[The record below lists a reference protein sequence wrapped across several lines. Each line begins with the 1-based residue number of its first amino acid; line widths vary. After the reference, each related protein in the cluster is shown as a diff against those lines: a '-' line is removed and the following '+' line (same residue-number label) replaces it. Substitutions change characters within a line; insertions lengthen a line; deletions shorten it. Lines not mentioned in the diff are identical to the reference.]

1 MRLSPREVDKLALA
15 QAAHL
20 AQKRLASGIRL
31 NHPEATALLANQ
43 ILELIREGPEN
54 GSEQSVAQ
62 IVEKARTIL
71 GTRQVLPGVATLC
84 GEVQVEGTFTDGTK
98 LVSVH
103 GPICREDG
111 DLALALKG
119 SFLPVPSADAFPK
132 TTSPDLIP
140 GELESVKGSLTL
152 LEGRKVKTL
161 LVTNT
166 CDRPIQVGSHFH
178 FVETNKSLR
187 IDRVKA
193 CGYKLAIPAGT
204 AVRFEPGE
212 TKKVQICPIGG
223 NCVVKGG
230 NNVCDGMKITY
241 PLSEKD
247 QKKVLDSVT
256 KIMGVNAHQSEDDD
270 EESSD
275 AITLPRSKYAD
286 MYGPTTGDRIRL
298 GDTDLYITVEKDYA
312 TLGDEKFGGENAS
325 AAGTKRRFAKNSLD
339 CVANGIGCRLHWNI
353 QMILVSTTV

>member
-119 SFLPVPSADAFPK
+119 SFLPVPSADASKDDVAGFD
-132 TTSPDLIP
+132 S
-140 GELESVKGSLTL
+140 
-152 LEGRKVKTL
+152 R
-161 LVTNT
+161 
-166 CDRPIQVGSHFH
+166 
-178 FVETNKSLR
+178 
-187 IDRVKA
+187 RV
-193 CGYKLAIPAGT
+193 
-204 AVRFEPGE
+204 R
-212 TKKVQICPIGG
+212 
-223 NCVVKGG
+223 NC
-230 NNVCDGMKITY
+230 
-241 PLSEKD
+241 
-247 QKKVLDSVT
+247 Q
-256 KIMGVNAHQSEDDD
+256 
-270 EESSD
+270 
-275 AITLPRSKYAD
+275 R
-286 MYGPTTGDRIRL
+286 
-298 GDTDLYITVEKDYA
+298 
-312 TLGDEKFGGENAS
+312 
-325 AAGTKRRFAKNSLD
+325 
-339 CVANGIGCRLHWNI
+339 
-353 QMILVSTTV
+353 